1 MAQEITCFVAVTAI
15 GLMAGIL
22 LGVALTQQTAQRLSA
37 ECWTARQNCS
47 DRLFRKIMPTTFIL
61 ILLASLSAIV
71 VLHHAAKLWMGMSL
85 FASVLVIV
93 ITMALE
99 VPLNNKFARWEP
111 KKVPDDWELLRDA
124 WLRNHWLRTYF
135 GIAAFLFSLVGC
147 LAHKA

>member
-1 MAQEITCFVAVTAI
+1 MFQEITWFAAVTAI

-47 DRLFRKIMPTTFIL
+47 DRLFRKIMPITFIF

-71 VLHHAAKLWMGMSL
+71 VLHDAAKLWMGMSL
-85 FASVLVIV
+85 LASLLVIA

-99 VPLNNKFARWEP
+99 VPLNNKFARWELERI
-111 KKVPDDWELLRDA
+111 PDNWRHFRDA
-124 WLRNHWLRTYF
+124 WLRNHWLRTYL
-135 GIAAFLFSLVGC
+135 GIAAFLFSL
-147 LAHKA
+147 AAFSMHKA

>member
-1 MAQEITCFVAVTAI
+1 
-15 GLMAGIL
+15 MAGIL

-71 VLHHAAKLWMGMSL
+71 VLHPAAKIWMGVSL
-85 FASVLVIV
+85 IASLLVIV

-99 VPLNNKFARWEP
+99 VPLNNKFARWESG
-111 KKVPDDWELLRDA
+111 KIPDDWQLLRDA
-124 WLRNHWLRTYF
+124 WLRNHWLRTYL
-135 GIAAFLFSLVGC
+135 GIAAFLFSL
-147 LAHKA
+147 AAFSMHKA

>member
-15 GLMAGIL
+15 GLMAGIM
-22 LGVALTQQTAQRLSA
+22 LGVALAQQTAQLLSA

-47 DRLFRKIMPTTFIL
+47 DRLFRKIMPPTFIL

-71 VLHHAAKLWMGMSL
+71 VLHHAAKLWMGISF
-85 FASVLVIV
+85 FASLLVIV

-111 KKVPDDWELLRDA
+111 GKIPDNWQLLRDA

-135 GIAAFLFSLVGC
+135 GIAAFLFSLAAC
-147 LAHKA
+147 LIHKP

>member
-1 MAQEITCFVAVTAI
+1 MTQEITCFVAVTAI
-15 GLMAGIL
+15 GLMAGIM
-22 LGVALTQQTAQRLSA
+22 LGVALAQQTAQLLSA

-47 DRLFRKIMPTTFIL
+47 DRLFRKIMPPTFIL

-71 VLHHAAKLWMGMSL
+71 VLHHAAKLWMGISF
-85 FASVLVIV
+85 FASLLVIV

-111 KKVPDDWELLRDA
+111 GKIPDDWQLLRDA

-135 GIAAFLFSLVGC
+135 GIAAFLFSLAAC